1 MWNIRPLRADEI
13 EVRAQKVNA
22 NGFSVLL
29 YKNARADMNVLDET
43 FGPSNWQR
51 RHLVVKNNLF
61 CSVLIWDDEKK
72 EWIEKQDVG
81 KPSNAEAEKGEA
93 SDSFKRACTNI
104 GIGRELYTA
113 PFIWIRAL
121 KDEIDSSSGKPR
133 LSYKVKIHVHRIEY
147 SEKKISFLQ
156 LADEAGNIRFTYPQG
171 SGGNAPQESQTQNQ
185 GQHNTQQGQDRQRV
199 LDEIVDFVNAKKIPP
214 QTVSEMV
221 HQKFKKQ
228 STDELNIGELKALLN
243 ALRQAYG
250 SK

>member
-1 MWNIRPLRADEI
+1 MWNIRPLKADEI
-13 EVRAQKVNA
+13 EVRAQIVREG
-22 NGFSVLL
+22 GFSALL

-51 RHLVVKNNLF
+51 RHTVINNNLF

-81 KPSNAEAEKGEA
+81 TPSNAEAQKGEA
-93 SDSFKRACTNI
+93 SDAFKRACTNV

-113 PFIWIRAL
+113 PFIWIRAQ
-121 KDEIDSSSGKPR
+121 KDEITGSNGKYR
-133 LSYKVKIHVHRIEY
+133 LDFKVKIHVHRIEY
-147 SEKKISFLQ
+147 EGNRISFLQ
-156 LADEAGNIRFTYPQG
+156 LADNNGTVRFTYPM
-171 SGGNAPQESQTQNQ
+171 SGQQSAPQQDTRKNNGQQASQQD
-185 GQHNTQQGQDRQRV
+185 QQREGV
-199 LDEIVDFVNAKKIPP
+199 LSEIVDFVNAKKIPP

-228 STDELNIGELKALLN
+228 STDALNIGELKALLN

>member
-1 MWNIRPLRADEI
+1 MWEIRKLRSDEI
-13 EVRAQKVNA
+13 EVRAQKVNE

-51 RHLVVKNNLF
+51 RHSVVNNNLF
-61 CSVLIWDDEKK
+61 CSVLIWDEDKK

-81 KPSNAEAEKGEA
+81 TPSNSEAQKGEA
-93 SDSFKRACTNI
+93 SDAFKRACTNV

-113 PFIWIRAL
+113 PFIWIRAQ
-121 KDEIDSSSGKPR
+121 KGEVTESNGKYR
-133 LSYKVKIHVHRIEY
+133 LDYKVKIHVHRIEY
-147 SEKKISFLQ
+147 EGSRISFLQ
-156 LADEAGNIRFTYPQG
+156 LADNNGTVRFTYPQG
-171 SGGNAPQESQTQNQ
+171 SGGNAPQEPQTQNQ
-185 GQHNTQQGQDRQRV
+185 GQHNTQQGQDRQSV

-214 QTVSEMV
+214 QAVSEMV

-228 STDELNIGELKALLN
+228 STDALNIGELKALLN